1 MNRKATPITLTAEE
15 EQTLKKW
22 VCSAKTEHGVDV
34 GVDRKTFD
42 EQIAAQK
49 KKIEERLG
57 REVHFEL
64 RVEDDQVRVVAR
76 KIKKK

>member
-1 MNRKATPITLTAEE
+1 
-15 EQTLKKW
+15 
-22 VCSAKTEHGVDV
+22 V

-57 REVHFEL
+57 REVRFEL
-64 RVEDDQVRVVAR
+64 RVEDDHVRVVAR
-76 KIKKK
+76 KIKKE